1 MVLQSIAAM
10 FSGAARA
17 AARGLQSVLLLFS
30 PARRAARAASAKV
43 LAGLSPAARTS
54 MQAITKT
61 IQPSLQG
68 GLRYARNVTRQSVR
82 TLNKKARFSQRV
94 YQRSRRFWQWG
105 KRRQGQIT
113 QRLREL
119 QGDPQQA
126 AMAQDEMQMLQ
137 QEQSAFEHL
146 QADEMA
152 VKQEFSR
159 ARDHDLKPLLRK
171 ANHAAKLSVLE
182 DKEGAIDP
190 AILEEYETT
199 ERALLEKMSGL
210 EAYEQK
216 VEQDE
221 FAMMKLLLAA
231 LMRENEDLKK
241 RLQQGS
247 SRNRQEMQRRS
258 NQILAELY
266 MIQHTLHLAEREKL
280 NEQILQQKARR
291 IYALLEWL
299 KRVRA
304 TEQTVL
310 TKKAA

>member
-17 AARGLQSVLLLFS
+17 AAKGLQSIFFLFS
-30 PARRAARAASAKV
+30 PARRAARVASTKI

-54 MQAITKT
+54 MRAITKT
-61 IQPSLQG
+61 VQPSLQK
-68 GLRYARNVTRQSVR
+68 GLRYARNISRQSVT

-94 YQRSRRFWQWG
+94 YKRSRKFWQWG

-126 AMAQDEMQMLQ
+126 ATAQDEMRMLQ
-137 QEQSAFEHL
+137 QEQSAFEHIE
-146 QADEMA
+146 ADEA
-152 VKQEFSR
+152 SIKQEFSK
-159 ARDHDLKPLLRK
+159 ARDHDLKPLLKK

-190 AILEEYETT
+190 AVLEEYETT
-199 ERALLEKMSGL
+199 EGELLEKVSKL
-210 EAYEQK
+210 EAYQQK

-221 FAMMKLLLAA
+221 FAMMKLLLSA
-231 LMRENEDLKK
+231 LMRENQDLKQQ
-241 RLQQGS
+241 LQQGS
-247 SRNRQEMQRRS
+247 SRNRHEIQQRS
-258 NQILAELY
+258 NQVLAELY
-266 MIQHTLHLAEREKL
+266 MLQHALQLAETGDL
-280 NEQILQQKARR
+280 NEQILQQKSRK

-299 KRVRA
+299 KKVGA
-304 TEQTVL
+304 TEQAVMGRR
-310 TKKAA
+310 AA